1 MQKNEAGPPTWHN
14 TIHFNSKWITDANIG
29 AKAIKLSKETEKKTH
44 RMKENIFN
52 KLSNT
57 GIYSEYTKKS
67 HNSMIKDK

>member
-52 KLSNT
+52 KLTREFIQNT
-57 GIYSEYTKKS
+57 QRNLITQW
-67 HNSMIKDK
+67 